1 MITFKARIKK
11 LRFHFE
17 LTKSGAIARR
27 YFVIGAFDGA
37 LTILGVILG
46 AYVAESSL
54 HPELAKQLILGA
66 GVAGGVALAVS
77 SAVGAYEAE
86 RVEHLL
92 SHRHLEK
99 AMLCAVEGTR
109 KDAINVSVLV
119 SAFAHGIAPLLAA
132 FVPLV
137 PFFFMELDEA
147 VVTGTDPDP
156 RTLVRARGV
165 PRQPHQGDARIH
177 RPQVRHRGAR
187 HRDRAHPDR
196 RTLKAWN
203 IPRSHHFSAQSADN
217 NIGQCTFLATFHA
230 QGHKEGAVTTLRL
243 STPFCDCSIVAS
255 ERTLSASP
263 SNEMTSRHVC
273 FVRCM
278 CIVAPTTSW

>member
-1 MITFKARIKK
+1 MITFKERLKK

-46 AYVAESSL
+46 AYVAEASAD
-54 HPELAKQLILGA
+54 PELAKRLILGA

-86 RVEHLL
+86 RVEHML

-109 KDAINVSVLV
+109 KEAMNVSVLV

-132 FVPLV
+132 FVPLI
-137 PFFFMELDEA
+137 PFYFMGLDEA
-147 VVTGTDPDP
+147 VVTATIM
-156 RTLVRARGV
+156 TLAFLFVLGSYLGSLIKEMLVYTGLRFVIAG
-165 PRQPHQGDARIH
+165 
-177 RPQVRHRGAR
+177 
-187 HRDRAHPDR
+187 
-196 RTLKAWN
+196 
-203 IPRSHHFSAQSADN
+203 
-217 NIGQCTFLATFHA
+217 LATSIA
-230 QGHKEGAVTTLRL
+230 LILIGGH
-243 STPFCDCSIVAS
+243 
-255 ERTLSASP
+255 
-263 SNEMTSRHVC
+263 
-273 FVRCM
+273 
-278 CIVAPTTSW
+278 

>member
-1 MITFKARIKK
+1 MITFKERLKK

-46 AYVAESSL
+46 AYVAEASV

-66 GVAGGVALAVS
+66 GIAGGVALAVS

-109 KDAINVSVLV
+109 KEAMNVSVLV

-137 PFFFMELDEA
+137 PFYFMGLDEA
-147 VVTGTDPDP
+147 VATATVMTLALLFVLGAYLGSLIKEMLVYTGL
-156 RTLVRARGV
+156 RFVIAG
-165 PRQPHQGDARIH
+165 
-177 RPQVRHRGAR
+177 
-187 HRDRAHPDR
+187 
-196 RTLKAWN
+196 
-203 IPRSHHFSAQSADN
+203 
-217 NIGQCTFLATFHA
+217 LATA
-230 QGHKEGAVTTLRL
+230 IALILIGGH
-243 STPFCDCSIVAS
+243 
-255 ERTLSASP
+255 
-263 SNEMTSRHVC
+263 
-273 FVRCM
+273 
-278 CIVAPTTSW
+278 